1 MHQKQ
6 SRELWILLTAAI
18 VVTAVLCTVFEALY
32 WAPERFVI
40 SRHTVRLK
48 NWHSEHNGLKL
59 AVISDIHLKKN
70 AADVKR
76 LRTIVQAINA
86 ENPDLILLL
95 GDFLGD
101 VDDWQMQNAPAEQIA
116 GILQELE
123 AKHGVF
129 AVLGNHDW
137 WLNGEGIWDALKEV
151 GIPVLEN
158 ELISVLINK
167 KPLNIIGLP
176 DAGTRRNMVDLSKI
190 PSTAI
195 PAIVMAHDPD
205 SFNDPELPYEHE
217 LTLCGHTHGG
227 QVKLPLVG
235 AVTAASDML
244 SPYTEGWYSQGNR
257 KLFVTRGVGTSLVKI
272 RYRCTPEVVMLTVS
286 KDE

>member
-1 MHQKQ
+1 MLQRQ
-6 SRELWILLTAAI
+6 SRELWFLLTAAL
-18 VVTAVLCTVFEALY
+18 VATAVLCTVFDALY

-40 SRHTVRLK
+40 SRHSVRLK

-76 LRTIVQAINA
+76 LKTIVQAINA
-86 ENPDLILLL
+86 EEPDLILLL
-95 GDFLGD
+95 GDFLGEA
-101 VDDWQMQNAPAEQIA
+101 DDWQMQNASAEQIA
-116 GILQELE
+116 GILKELKAE
-123 AKHGVF
+123 HGVF

-137 WLNGEGIWDALKEV
+137 WLNGEGIRDALTAV
-151 GIPVLEN
+151 GIQVLEN
-158 ELISVLINK
+158 ELLTVLINQ

-176 DAGTRRNMVDLSKI
+176 DAGTRKNMVDFSKL
-190 PSTAI
+190 PSTEI

-205 SFNDPELPYEHE
+205 SFNDPALPYKHE

-244 SPYTEGWYSQGNR
+244 SPYTEGWYSQGTR
-257 KLFVTRGVGTSLVKI
+257 KLFVTRGIGTSLVKI
-272 RYRCTPEVVMLTVS
+272 RYRCAPEVVILTVS
-286 KDE
+286 KEK

>member
-1 MHQKQ
+1 M
-6 SRELWILLTAAI
+6 
-18 VVTAVLCTVFEALY
+18 
-32 WAPERFVI
+32 
-40 SRHTVRLK
+40 
-48 NWHSEHNGLKL
+48 
-59 AVISDIHLKKN
+59 ISDIHLKKN
-70 AADVKR
+70 AADVRR

-137 WLNGEGIWDALKEV
+137 WLNGEGIRDALKEV
-151 GIPVLEN
+151 GIQVLEN

-167 KPLNIIGLP
+167 MPLNIIGLP
-176 DAGTRRNMVDLSKI
+176 DAGTRRNMVDFSKI

-205 SFNDPELPYEHE
+205 SFNDPELPYKHE

-272 RYRCTPEVVMLTVS
+272 RYRCAPEVVMLTVS

>member
-1 MHQKQ
+1 MHKKQ
-6 SRELWILLTAAI
+6 SRELWILLTAAF
-18 VVTAVLCTVFEALY
+18 VATAVLCTVFEALY

-48 NWHSEHNGLKL
+48 NWHAEYNGLKL

-76 LRTIVQAINA
+76 LRSIVQAINA
-86 ENPDLILLL
+86 EKPDLILLL

-116 GILQELE
+116 GILQELK

-137 WLNGEGIWDALKEV
+137 WLNGEGIRDALKEV
-151 GIPVLEN
+151 GIQVLEN
-158 ELISVLINK
+158 ELITILINK

-176 DAGTRRNMVDLSKI
+176 DAGTRKNMGDFSKI
-190 PSTAI
+190 PSTEI

-205 SFNDPELPYEHE
+205 SFNDPALPYRHE

-244 SPYTEGWYSQGNR
+244 SPYTEGWYSQGDR

-272 RYRCTPEVVMLTVS
+272 RYRCTPEVVMLTIS
-286 KDE
+286 KEE

>member
-6 SRELWILLTAAI
+6 SKELWILLTAAF
-18 VVTAVLCTVFEALY
+18 VATAVLCTVFEALY

-76 LRTIVQAINA
+76 LKTIVQAINA
-86 ENPDLILLL
+86 EEPDLILLL
-95 GDFLGD
+95 GDFLGET
-101 VDDWQMQNAPAEQIA
+101 DDWQMQNASAEQIA
-116 GILQELE
+116 GILKELKAE
-123 AKHGVF
+123 HGVF

-137 WLNGEGIWDALKEV
+137 WLNGEGIRDALTAI
-151 GIPVLEN
+151 GIQVLEN
-158 ELISVLINK
+158 ELLTVLINK

-176 DAGTRRNMVDLSKI
+176 DAGTRKNMVDFSKL
-190 PSTAI
+190 PSTEI

-205 SFNDPELPYEHE
+205 SFNDPALPYKHE

-227 QVKLPLVG
+227 QIKLPLVG

-244 SPYTEGWYSQGNR
+244 SPYTEGWYSQGTR
-257 KLFVTRGVGTSLVKI
+257 KLFVTRGIGTSLIKI
-272 RYRCTPEVVMLTVS
+272 RYRCAPEVVILTVS
-286 KDE
+286 KEK